1 MMLILQSRNLFLS
14 TFNEMKK
21 SLIALSL
28 GGLTIGITEFV
39 MMGLLPDI
47 ASDMK
52 VSIPVAGYLIS
63 SYALGVVIGAPLL
76 VIAGRNYAP
85 KKMLLILALML
96 AVFNALSIIAPDYN
110 FLFASRFLSGLPHGA
125 FFGVGAVVASRLAD
139 KGKEAQAISIMFAG
153 LTIANLIGVPIGT
166 YIGHHFI
173 WRYTFVLIA
182 FVGLLTFLAIY
193 LWMPNLEKGESV
205 NMKTQLQFFKKT
217 EAWLIIGI
225 TAIGFGGLFAW
236 ISYIA
241 PLLINV
247 SKFSPE
253 DVSYILIL
261 AGLGMVVGNFAG
273 GKLADRFSPAPTTL
287 ALLLVMSVD
296 LVLVYFFS
304 FNQYFSLFLTFLT
317 GAISF
322 SVIAPIQMLM
332 IRTAK
337 GAEMIAS
344 ASLQGSF
351 NIGNA
356 LGAFLGGLPLAAGL
370 SYSSPNLIGVGMS
383 IIGMI
388 ITFILMKLHRKQL
401 AVQHI

>member
-1 MMLILQSRNLFLS
+1 
-14 TFNEMKK
+14 MKK

-110 FLFASRFLSGLPHGA
+110 ILFASRFLSGLPHGA

-182 FVGLLTFLAIY
+182 IVGLLTFLAIY

-253 DVSYILIL
+253 DVSSILIL
-261 AGLGMVVGNFAG
+261 AGLGMVVGNFVG

-287 ALLLVMSVD
+287 ALLLVMSID

-304 FNQYFSLFLTFLT
+304 FNQYMSLFLTFLT

-356 LGAFLGGLPLAAGL
+356 LGAFLGGLPLAAGF
-370 SYSSPNLIGVGMS
+370 SYSSPNLIGVVMS
-383 IIGMI
+383 VIGMI
-388 ITFILMKLHRKQL
+388 ITFILMRLHQKQL
-401 AVQHI
+401 QLQRI

>member
-1 MMLILQSRNLFLS
+1 
-14 TFNEMKK
+14 MKK

-39 MMGLLPDI
+39 IMGLLPDI
-47 ASDMK
+47 ALDMK

-76 VIAGRNYAP
+76 VILGRNFPP

-96 AVFNALSIIAPDYN
+96 TVFNALSIIAPNYN
-110 FLFASRFLSGLPHGA
+110 FLFASRILSGLPHGA

-139 KGKEAQAISIMFAG
+139 KGREAQAISIMFSG
-153 LTIANLIGVPIGT
+153 LTLANLIGVPIGT

-182 FVGLLTFLAIY
+182 IVGLLTFLFIY
-193 LWMPNLEKGESV
+193 LWMPNLDKSGDV
-205 NMKTQLQFFKKT
+205 NMKTQLLFFKKT

-247 SKFSPE
+247 SGFSPE

-261 AGLGMVVGNFAG
+261 AGLGMVVGNFVG
-273 GKLADRFSPAPTTL
+273 GKLADKYSPAPTVL
-287 ALLLVMSVD
+287 ALLV
-296 LVLVYFFS
+296 VLVIDLIVVYFLS
-304 FNQYFSLFLTFLT
+304 ANQYVSLLFTFLT

-332 IRTAK
+332 ITTAK
-337 GAEMIAS
+337 DSEMIAS
-344 ASLQGSF
+344 AALQGSF

-356 LGAFLGGLPLAAGL
+356 LGAFLGGLPLAAGY
-370 SYSSPNLIGVGMS
+370 SYASPNLIGVGMAF
-383 IIGMI
+383 IGII
-388 ITFILMKLHRKQL
+388 ITFILMQRHKYVLKPQTESL
-401 AVQHI
+401 MQ

>member
-1 MMLILQSRNLFLS
+1 
-14 TFNEMKK
+14 MKK

-63 SYALGVVIGAPLL
+63 AYALGVVIGAPLL

-110 FLFASRFLSGLPHGA
+110 ILFASRFLSGLPHGA

-182 FVGLLTFLAIY
+182 IVGLLTLLAIY
-193 LWMPNLEKGESV
+193 FWMPNLEKGESV
-205 NMKTQLQFFKKT
+205 NMKTQLQFFKRT

-247 SKFSPE
+247 SKFAPE
-253 DVSYILIL
+253 DVSTILIL
-261 AGLGMVVGNFAG
+261 AGFGMVVGNFVG

-287 ALLLVMSVD
+287 ALLLVMSID

-304 FNQYFSLFLTFLT
+304 SNQYISLFLTFLT

-356 LGAFLGGLPLAAGL
+356 LGAFLGGLPLTAGF
-370 SYSSPNLIGVGMS
+370 SYSSPNLIGVMMS

-388 ITFILMKLHRKQL
+388 ITFILMKSHRKVAQL
-401 AVQHI
+401 QRI

>member
-1 MMLILQSRNLFLS
+1 
-14 TFNEMKK
+14 MKK

-76 VIAGRNYAP
+76 VILGRNFAP

-96 AVFNALSIIAPDYN
+96 TVFNALSIIAPTYN

-139 KGKEAQAISIMFAG
+139 KGKEAQAIAIMFSG
-153 LTIANLIGVPIGT
+153 LTLANLIGVPIGT

-173 WRYTFVLIA
+173 WRYTFILIA
-182 FVGLLTFLAIY
+182 IVGLLTFLFIS
-193 LWMPNLEKGESV
+193 LWMPNLEKNNNV
-205 NMKTQLQFFKKT
+205 NMKTQLQFFKQID
-217 EAWLIIGI
+217 AWLIIGI

-261 AGLGMVVGNFAG
+261 AGFGMVVGNFAG

-287 ALLLVMSVD
+287 ALLFIMAVD
-296 LVLVYFFS
+296 LILVYFFS
-304 FNQYFSLFLTFLT
+304 FNQYASLFLTFLT

-337 GAEMIAS
+337 DAEMIAS

-356 LGAFLGGLPLAAGL
+356 LGAFLGGLPLTAGF
-370 SYSSPNLIGVGMS
+370 SYASPNLIGVAMS
-383 IIGMI
+383 VIGMI
-388 ITFILMKLHRKQL
+388 ITVLLIRRRRTSVQL
-401 AVQHI
+401 QSA

>member
-1 MMLILQSRNLFLS
+1 
-14 TFNEMKK
+14 MKK

-96 AVFNALSIIAPDYN
+96 AVFNALSIIAPDYTI
-110 FLFASRFLSGLPHGA
+110 LFASRFLSGLPHGA

-182 FVGLLTFLAIY
+182 IVGLLTFLAIY

-205 NMKTQLQFFKKT
+205 NMKTQLQFFRKT

-253 DVSYILIL
+253 DVSSILIL
-261 AGLGMVVGNFAG
+261 AGLGMVVGNFVG
-273 GKLADRFSPAPTTL
+273 GKLADKFSPAPTTL
-287 ALLLVMSVD
+287 ALLLVMSLD
-296 LVLVYFFS
+296 LILVYFFS
-304 FNQYFSLFLTFLT
+304 FNQYVSLFLTFLT

-356 LGAFLGGLPLAAGL
+356 LGAFLGGLPLAAGF
-370 SYSSPNLIGVGMS
+370 SYSSPNLIGVVMS
-383 IIGMI
+383 VIGMI
-388 ITFILMKLHRKQL
+388 ITFILMRLHQKQ
-401 AVQHI
+401 VQVQPA

>member
-1 MMLILQSRNLFLS
+1 
-14 TFNEMKK
+14 MKK

-76 VIAGRNYAP
+76 VILGRNFAP

-96 AVFNALSIIAPDYN
+96 TVFNALSIIAPNYN

-139 KGKEAQAISIMFAG
+139 KGKEAQAIAIMFSG
-153 LTIANLIGVPIGT
+153 LTLANLIGVPIGT

-173 WRYTFVLIA
+173 WRYTFILIA
-182 FVGLLTFLAIY
+182 IVGLLTFLFIF
-193 LWMPNLEKGESV
+193 LWMPKLDNNNSV
-205 NMKTQLQFFKKT
+205 NMKTQLKFFQQID
-217 EAWLIIGI
+217 AWLIIGI

-261 AGLGMVVGNFAG
+261 AGFGMVVGNFAG

-287 ALLLVMSVD
+287 ALLLVMAID
-296 LVLVYFFS
+296 LILVYFFS
-304 FNQYFSLFLTFLT
+304 SNQYVSLFLTFLT

-337 GAEMIAS
+337 DAEMIAS

-356 LGAFLGGLPLAAGL
+356 LGAFLGGLPLTAG
-370 SYSSPNLIGVGMS
+370 YGYASPNLIGVGMS

-388 ITFILMKLHRKQL
+388 ITIALIRRRRTSVELQS
-401 AVQHI
+401 A

>member
-1 MMLILQSRNLFLS
+1 
-14 TFNEMKK
+14 MKK
-21 SLIALSL
+21 SLIALSF

-63 SYALGVVIGAPLL
+63 AYALGVVIGAPLL
-76 VIAGRNYAP
+76 VILGRNFPP
-85 KKMLLILALML
+85 KKKLLILAAML
-96 AVFNALSIIAPDYN
+96 AVFNALSIIAPTYN
-110 FLFASRFLSGLPHGA
+110 ILFASRFLSGLPHGA

-139 KGKEAQAISIMFAG
+139 KGKEAQAIAIMFSG
-153 LTIANLIGVPIGT
+153 LTLANLIGVPIGT
-166 YIGHHFI
+166 YIGHNFI

-182 FVGLLTFLAIY
+182 IVGLLTFLFIS
-193 LWMPNLEKGESV
+193 LWMPHLDKGESV
-205 NMKTQLQFFKKT
+205 NMKKQLEFFKRR

-247 SKFSPE
+247 SKFAE
-253 DVSYILIL
+253 GDVSYILIL

-273 GKLADRFSPAPTTL
+273 GKLADKYSPAPTTL
-287 ALLLVMSVD
+287 ALLFIMSID
-296 LVLVYFFS
+296 LILVYFLS
-304 FNQYFSLFLTFLT
+304 SNQYVSLFLTFLT

-356 LGAFLGGLPLAAGL
+356 LGAFLGGLPLSAGY
-370 SYSSPNLIGVGMS
+370 SYASPNLIGVGMS
-383 IIGMI
+383 VIGML
-388 ITFILMKLHRKQL
+388 ITLTLIKTHKNSLKLQS
-401 AVQHI
+401 V

>member
-1 MMLILQSRNLFLS
+1 
-14 TFNEMKK
+14 MKK

-110 FLFASRFLSGLPHGA
+110 ILFSSRFLSGLPHGA

-182 FVGLLTFLAIY
+182 IVGLLTFLAIY

-253 DVSYILIL
+253 DVSSILIL
-261 AGLGMVVGNFAG
+261 AGLGMVVGNFVG
-273 GKLADRFSPAPTTL
+273 GKLADKFSPAPTTL
-287 ALLLVMSVD
+287 ALLLVMSLD
-296 LVLVYFFS
+296 LILVYFFS
-304 FNQYFSLFLTFLT
+304 FNQYVSLFLTFLT

-356 LGAFLGGLPLAAGL
+356 LGAFLGGLPLAAGF
-370 SYSSPNLIGVGMS
+370 SYSSPNLIGVVMS
-383 IIGMI
+383 VIGMI
-388 ITFILMKLHRKQL
+388 ITFILMRLHQKQ
-401 AVQHI
+401 VQMQPA

>member
-1 MMLILQSRNLFLS
+1 
-14 TFNEMKK
+14 MKK
-21 SLIALSL
+21 SLIALSF

-63 SYALGVVIGAPLL
+63 AYALGVVIGAPLL
-76 VIAGRNYAP
+76 VILGRNFPP
-85 KKMLLILALML
+85 KKMLLILAAML
-96 AVFNALSIIAPDYN
+96 TVFNALSIIAPTYN

-125 FFGVGAVVASRLAD
+125 FFGVGAVVASRLAE
-139 KGKEAQAISIMFAG
+139 KGKEAQAIAIMFSG
-153 LTIANLIGVPIGT
+153 LTLANLIGVPIGT
-166 YIGHHFI
+166 YIGHNFI

-182 FVGLLTFLAIY
+182 IVGLLTFLFIS
-193 LWMPNLEKGESV
+193 LWMPHLDKGESV
-205 NMKTQLQFFKKT
+205 NMKKQLEFFKRT

-241 PLLINV
+241 PLLTNV
-247 SKFSPE
+247 SKFAE
-253 DVSYILIL
+253 GDVSYILIL

-273 GKLADRFSPAPTTL
+273 GKLADKYSPAPTTL
-287 ALLLVMSVD
+287 TLLFVMSID
-296 LVLVYFFS
+296 LILVYFFS
-304 FNQYFSLFLTFLT
+304 ANQYVSLFLTFLT

-356 LGAFLGGLPLAAGL
+356 LGAFLGGLPLAAGY
-370 SYSSPNLIGVGMS
+370 SYASPNLIGVGMS

-388 ITFILMKLHRKQL
+388 ITLTLIRIHKSDLKLQS
-401 AVQHI
+401 V

>member
-1 MMLILQSRNLFLS
+1 MMLILQRRNLFLS

-296 LVLVYFFS
+296 LILVYFFS

>member
-1 MMLILQSRNLFLS
+1 
-14 TFNEMKK
+14 MKK

-63 SYALGVVIGAPLL
+63 AYALGVVIGAPLL

-96 AVFNALSIIAPDYN
+96 AVFNALSIIAPNYN
-110 FLFASRFLSGLPHGA
+110 VLFASRFLSGLPHGA

-182 FVGLLTFLAIY
+182 IVGLLTFFAIY

-253 DVSYILIL
+253 DVSSILIL
-261 AGLGMVVGNFAG
+261 AGLGMVVGNFVG

-287 ALLLVMSVD
+287 ALLLVMSTD

-304 FNQYFSLFLTFLT
+304 FNQYMSLFLTFLT

-356 LGAFLGGLPLAAGL
+356 LGAFLGGLPLAAGF
-370 SYSSPNLIGVGMS
+370 SYSSPNLIGVVMS

-388 ITFILMKLHRKQL
+388 ITFILMRLHQKQ
-401 AVQHI
+401 VQVQPI

>member
-1 MMLILQSRNLFLS
+1 
-14 TFNEMKK
+14 MKK

-47 ASDMK
+47 ASDMR

-63 SYALGVVIGAPLL
+63 AYALGVVIGAPLL
-76 VIAGRNYAP
+76 VILGRNFP
-85 KKMLLILALML
+85 SKKMLLILALML
-96 AVFNALSIIAPDYN
+96 TLFNALSIIAPNYN

-153 LTIANLIGVPIGT
+153 LTLANLIGVPIGT

-182 FVGLLTFLAIY
+182 ITGLLTFLFIS
-193 LWMPNLEKGESV
+193 LWMPALEKNGDV
-205 NMKTQLQFFKKT
+205 NMKTQLKFFKKT

-241 PLLINV
+241 PLLINI
-247 SKFSPE
+247 SGFLPE

-261 AGLGMVVGNFAG
+261 AGLGMVIGNFAG
-273 GKLADRFSPAPTTL
+273 GKLADKYSPAPTVM
-287 ALLLVMSVD
+287 ALLCLMVAD
-296 LVLVYFFS
+296 LLMVYFFS
-304 FNQYFSLFLTFLT
+304 YNQYLSLIFTFLT

-337 GAEMIAS
+337 DAEMIAS
-344 ASLQGSF
+344 AALQASF

-356 LGAFLGGLPLAAGL
+356 LGAFLGGLPLEAGY
-370 SYSSPNLIGVGMS
+370 SYASPNLVGVCMA
-383 IIGMI
+383 ITGMI
-388 ITFILMKLHRKQL
+388 ITFALIKSIKKGLNFNEINKEN
-401 AVQHI
+401 

>member
-1 MMLILQSRNLFLS
+1 
-14 TFNEMKK
+14 MKK
-21 SLIALSL
+21 SLIALSF

-52 VSIPVAGYLIS
+52 VTIPVAGYLIS
-63 SYALGVVIGAPLL
+63 AYALGVVIGAPLL
-76 VIAGRNYAP
+76 VILGRNFPP

-96 AVFNALSIIAPDYN
+96 TVFNALSIIAPSYN

-139 KGKEAQAISIMFAG
+139 KGKEAQAIAIMFSG
-153 LTIANLIGVPIGT
+153 LTLANLIGVPIGT
-166 YIGHHFI
+166 YIGHNFI

-182 FVGLLTFLAIY
+182 IVGMLTFLLIS
-193 LWMPNLEKGESV
+193 LWMPKLDKGETV
-205 NMKTQLQFFKKT
+205 NMKKQLEFFKRT

-247 SKFSPE
+247 SKFGE
-253 DVSYILIL
+253 GDVSYILIL

-273 GKLADRFSPAPTTL
+273 GKLADKYSPAPTTL
-287 ALLLVMSVD
+287 ALLFIMSID
-296 LVLVYFFS
+296 LILVYFFS
-304 FNQYFSLFLTFLT
+304 SNQYVSLFLTFLT

-356 LGAFLGGLPLAAGL
+356 LGAFLGGLPLTAGY
-370 SYSSPNLIGVGMS
+370 SYESPNLIGVGMS
-383 IIGMI
+383 IVGML
-388 ITFILMKLHRKQL
+388 ITVTLIKIRKNDLRLQS
-401 AVQHI
+401 A

>member
-1 MMLILQSRNLFLS
+1 
-14 TFNEMKK
+14 MKK

-63 SYALGVVIGAPLL
+63 AYALGVVIGAPLL
-76 VIAGRNYAP
+76 VIAGRNYPP

-96 AVFNALSIIAPDYN
+96 TVFNALSIIAPNYN
-110 FLFASRFLSGLPHGA
+110 FLFASRLLSGLPHGA

-173 WRYTFVLIA
+173 WRYTFILIG
-182 FVGLLTFLAIY
+182 FVGLLTFLFIS
-193 LWMPNLEKGESV
+193 LWMPNLEKTGAV

-273 GKLADRFSPAPTTL
+273 GKLADKFSPAPTVL
-287 ALLLVMSVD
+287 VLLFIMVVD
-296 LVLVYFFS
+296 LLMVYFFS
-304 FNQYFSLFLTFLT
+304 FNQYISLFLTFLT

-337 GAEMIAS
+337 DAEMIAS
-344 ASLQGSF
+344 AALQGSF
-351 NIGNA
+351 NVGNA
-356 LGAFLGGLPLAAGL
+356 MGAFLGGLPLAAG
-370 SYSSPNLIGVGMS
+370 YDFASPNLVGVGMA
-383 IIGMI
+383 
-388 ITFILMKLHRKQL
+388 ITGILITVILIQKHKVNLQL
-401 AVQHI
+401 QNI

>member
-1 MMLILQSRNLFLS
+1 
-14 TFNEMKK
+14 MKK

-47 ASDMK
+47 ASNMK

-63 SYALGVVIGAPLL
+63 AYALGVVIGAPLL
-76 VIAGRNYAP
+76 VIIGRNFPP

-96 AVFNALSIIAPDYN
+96 TVFNALSIIAPTYN

-139 KGKEAQAISIMFAG
+139 KGKEAQAIAIMFSG
-153 LTIANLIGVPIGT
+153 LTLANLIGVPIGT

-182 FVGLLTFLAIY
+182 IVGSLTFLFLY
-193 LWMPNLEKGESV
+193 LWMPNLEKTGDV
-205 NMKTQLQFFKKT
+205 NMRTQLKFFQQID
-217 EAWLIIGI
+217 AWLIIGI

-241 PLLINV
+241 PLLTNV

-253 DVSYILIL
+253 DVSYILVL

-273 GKLADRFSPAPTTL
+273 GKLADKFSAAPTTL
-287 ALLLVMSVD
+287 ALLFILSVD
-296 LVLVYFFS
+296 LILVYLFS
-304 FNQYFSLFLTFLT
+304 FNQYASLILTFLT

-332 IRTAK
+332 IKTAK
-337 GAEMIAS
+337 DAEMIAS

-356 LGAFLGGLPLAAGL
+356 LGAFLGGLPLVAGY
-370 SYSSPNLIGVGMS
+370 SYASPNLIGVGMS
-383 IIGMI
+383 VIGMG
-388 ITFILMKLHRKQL
+388 ITFILIQRRKKTIQL
-401 AVQHI
+401 QSA

>member
-1 MMLILQSRNLFLS
+1 
-14 TFNEMKK
+14 MKK
-21 SLIALSL
+21 SLIALSF

-63 SYALGVVIGAPLL
+63 AYALGVVIGAPLL
-76 VIAGRNYAP
+76 VILGRNFPP
-85 KKMLLILALML
+85 KKMLLILAAML
-96 AVFNALSIIAPDYN
+96 TVFNALSIIAPTYN

-139 KGKEAQAISIMFAG
+139 KGKEAQAIAIMFSG
-153 LTIANLIGVPIGT
+153 LTLANLIGVPIGT
-166 YIGHHFI
+166 YIGHNFI
-173 WRYTFVLIA
+173 WRHTFVLIA
-182 FVGLLTFLAIY
+182 IVGLLTFLFIS
-193 LWMPNLEKGESV
+193 LWMPNLEKGETV
-205 NMKTQLQFFKKT
+205 NMKKQLEFFKRT

-241 PLLINV
+241 PLLTNV
-247 SKFSPE
+247 SKFAE
-253 DVSYILIL
+253 GDVSYILIL

-273 GKLADRFSPAPTTL
+273 GKLADKYSPAPTTL
-287 ALLLVMSVD
+287 TLLFVMSVD
-296 LVLVYFFS
+296 LILVYFFS
-304 FNQYFSLFLTFLT
+304 SNQYVSLFLTFLT

-356 LGAFLGGLPLAAGL
+356 LGAFLGGLPLTAGY
-370 SYSSPNLIGVGMS
+370 SYASPNLIGVGMS
-383 IIGMI
+383 VIGMI
-388 ITFILMKLHRKQL
+388 ITLTLIKMHKSNLKLQS
-401 AVQHI
+401 A

>member
-1 MMLILQSRNLFLS
+1 
-14 TFNEMKK
+14 MKK

-47 ASDMK
+47 ASNMK

-63 SYALGVVIGAPLL
+63 AYALGVVIGAPLL
-76 VIAGRNYAP
+76 VIIGRNFPP

-96 AVFNALSIIAPDYN
+96 TVFNALSIIAPTYN

-139 KGKEAQAISIMFAG
+139 KGKEAQAIAIMFSG
-153 LTIANLIGVPIGT
+153 LTLANLIGVPIGT

-182 FVGLLTFLAIY
+182 IVGSLTLLFLY
-193 LWMPNLEKGESV
+193 LWMPNLEKTGDV
-205 NMKTQLQFFKKT
+205 NMRTQLKFFQQID
-217 EAWLIIGI
+217 AWLIIGI

-241 PLLINV
+241 PLLTNV

-253 DVSYILIL
+253 DVSYILVL

-273 GKLADRFSPAPTTL
+273 GKLADKFSAAPTTL
-287 ALLLVMSVD
+287 ALLFVLSVD
-296 LVLVYFFS
+296 LILVYLFS
-304 FNQYFSLFLTFLT
+304 FNQYVSLILTFLT

-332 IRTAK
+332 IKTAK
-337 GAEMIAS
+337 DAEMIAS

-356 LGAFLGGLPLAAGL
+356 LGAFLGGLPLVAGY
-370 SYSSPNLIGVGMS
+370 SYASPNLIGVGMS
-383 IIGMI
+383 VIGMV
-388 ITFILMKLHRKQL
+388 ITFILIQRRKKTIQL
-401 AVQHI
+401 QSA